1 MTGDQEKFFDLGF
14 FTQTLRMSDF
24 NLMLCFHHG
33 ACQLWRRF

>member
-24 NLMLCFHHG
+24 NLMLRFHHG